1 MYTKNAAEK
10 ANLSTSSYYWYKTD
24 ATGSG
29 ITTRYS
35 KTSTTVLNEGEY
47 IRLYSC
53 ASNYIRTIDY
63 LVYHCEYNS
72 STDIYE
78 WRPVSGYTDGTCI
91 PTNCTAAKAAEKS
104 GLSESSNVWMKT
116 NSTGSS
122 YILFLGKNNNE
133 GLAKGTYLT
142 LYTCKSGYTPID
154 KLIYQCVKNGTEYEW
169 QEVSG
174 YSSGT
179 CVAVTDNCTPTKAG
193 EKSGLSKSSKY
204 WIVTDSTG
212 SRDLLQINLGV
223 VSTVGLAGGVYLKLF
238 SCASGY
244 RLSGTLIYHCEYNSG
259 TDTYEWNEVS
269 GYSSGTCVEE

>member
-104 GLSESSNVWMKT
+104 GLS
-116 NSTGSS
+116 
-122 YILFLGKNNNE
+122 
-133 GLAKGTYLT
+133 
-142 LYTCKSGYTPID
+142 
-154 KLIYQCVKNGTEYEW
+154 
-169 QEVSG
+169 
-174 YSSGT
+174 
-179 CVAVTDNCTPTKAG
+179 
-193 EKSGLSKSSKY
+193 KSSKY